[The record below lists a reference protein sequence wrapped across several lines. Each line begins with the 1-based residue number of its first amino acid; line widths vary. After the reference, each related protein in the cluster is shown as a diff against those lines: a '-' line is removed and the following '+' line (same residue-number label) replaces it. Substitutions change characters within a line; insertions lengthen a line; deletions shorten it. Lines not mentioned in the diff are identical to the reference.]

1 MHNWGEQI
9 WGLGADLSQKRAVE
23 KEGKSNMGNG
33 RRIKK
38 KSNMGNMEEYLP
50 TQQILKNIFKNPL
63 VLYKSGVLWWDIEDM
78 LEFQDRLEL
87 GCTMEGA
94 W

>member
-1 MHNWGEQI
+1 MILNIRRGEILLHNWGEQI

-38 KSNMGNMEEYLP
+38 KKQYG
-50 TQQILKNIFKNPL
+50 K
-63 VLYKSGVLWWDIEDM
+63 
-78 LEFQDRLEL
+78 
-87 GCTMEGA
+87 
-94 W
+94 

>member
-1 MHNWGEQI
+1 MVE
-9 WGLGADLSQKRAVE
+9 GL
-23 KEGKSNMGNG
+23 
-33 RRIKK
+33 KK